1 MIRPAVPVRLLRAPL
16 QPRQGPVVAA
26 GIPVGVI
33 GVFQAAARGQG
44 PARLF
49 RFAEFVQQAEV
60 TFPGRSYASQAA
72 WANSVFPQVDALKPG
87 CGHPR

>member
-60 TFPGRSYASQAA
+60 TFPGPFVR
-72 WANSVFPQVDALKPG
+72 VPG
-87 CGHPR
+87 GVGEQRVSAGRCVKAGLWSP